1 MATRT
6 YTKTKRADK
15 EQDTHQ
21 KIIDAAL
28 LLYGSVG
35 PAATTISAVAT
46 KASVQRLTVYRHFPK
61 EADLMA
67 GALKAWFESSPMP
80 DPADW
85 RDRVNPQDWPI
96 AILSMLY
103 YYYSETSNVWA
114 GLQSDRGKL
123 EDLDN
128 ALRPADKHLALIQD
142 DIMRHLPAARR
153 DNALC
158 RAVVRHSVQF
168 STWQS
173 LTTSELDTVE
183 IAALMEDWVRHSPL
197 S

>member
-1 MATRT
+1 
-6 YTKTKRADK
+6 
-15 EQDTHQ
+15 
-21 KIIDAAL
+21 
-28 LLYGSVG
+28 
-35 PAATTISAVAT
+35 
-46 KASVQRLTVYRHFPK
+46 
-61 EADLMA
+61 MA

-103 YYYSETSNVWA
+103 HYYSETSHVW
-114 GLQSDRGKL
+114 GGVQSDRGKL
-123 EDLDN
+123 EDLDK

-153 DNALC
+153 GNNLC
-158 RAVVRHSVQF
+158 RAVVRHSLQF

-173 LTTSELDTVE
+173 LAASELDTVE